1 MRTLTKIT
9 LALLLLNAS
18 ISFAQTGVTV
28 LYYNGTSQQYN
39 VATSGKLYFAN
50 DDLYL
55 KVDAATAPTTIPV
68 SIIRR
73 ITFSSTL
80 DNTTF
85 GENRDHLVLYPNPA
99 NETFRINAATFD
111 DLNVK
116 IYSLSG
122 QLVKEGKYT
131 VNQDID
137 ITGLSSGLYLVQVND
152 TTLKFS
158 KK

>member
-28 LYYNGTSQQYN
+28 LYYNGISQQYN

-85 GENRDHLVLYPNPA
+85 GENPDRLVLYPNPA

-152 TTLKFS
+152 TILKFS